1 LIAAR
6 YNRAMPVITCPD
18 CGHDVSTLATACPH
32 CGRPSPSGFAPIG
45 APAAGAAAMEEETL
59 WRGSPSWR
67 VLIAKIVIMV
77 LTVIVVPFVAR
88 FISSHTADLEMSS
101 RIMKYG
107 WWVTALLL
115 LYQIVAFL
123 FALMRLQSTLY
134 TITSQRVMFEQG
146 ILSKSL
152 TEIDL
157 RSIDDTQFFQS
168 FTERLLGIGNVTL
181 VSSDKAAPMSL
192 LRGVHDPRK
201 LRELIRARAYQVSQR
216 QVFTRA
222 T

>member
-1 LIAAR
+1 
-6 YNRAMPVITCPD
+6 MV
-18 CGHDVSTLATACPH
+18 
-32 CGRPSPSGFAPIG
+32 
-45 APAAGAAAMEEETL
+45 EETL

-67 VLIAKIVIMV
+67 VLLAKIVVMIF
-77 LTVIVVPFVAR
+77 TVIVVPFAAS
-88 FISSHTADLEMSS
+88 FISSRTADLEMSG
-101 RIMKYG
+101 RIMKFG
-107 WWVTALLL
+107 WWLTAIVL
-115 LYQIVAFL
+115 LYQVVTFL
-123 FALMRLQSTLY
+123 IALFRLQSTLY

-152 TEIDL
+152 SEIDL

-168 FTERLLGIGNVTL
+168 FMERLLGIGNVSL
-181 VSSDKAAPMSL
+181 VSSDKALPMTM

-201 LRELIRARAYQVSQR
+201 LRELIRSRAYQVSQR

>member
-1 LIAAR
+1 
-6 YNRAMPVITCPD
+6 MPVITCPD
-18 CGHDVSTLATACPH
+18 CGRDVSTLATACPH

-45 APAAGAAAMEEETL
+45 APAAGAAPAMEEETL

-67 VLIAKIVIMV
+67 VLIAKIALMIV
-77 LTVIVVPFVAR
+77 TVIVVPSAAW
-88 FISSHTADLEMSS
+88 FISKLTADIEMGG
-101 RIMKYG
+101 RITKIG
-107 WWVTALLL
+107 WWVTAILLL
-115 LYQIVAFL
+115 WQIGAFL

-152 TEIDL
+152 NEIDL
-157 RSIDDTQFFQS
+157 RSVDDTQFVQS
-168 FTERLLGIGNVTL
+168 VTERLLGIGNVTL
-181 VSSDKAAPMSL
+181 VSSDKALPMTTL
-192 LRGVHDPRK
+192 HGVHDPRN
-201 LRELIRARAYQVSQR
+201 LREIIRSRAYQVSQR

>member
-1 LIAAR
+1 
-6 YNRAMPVITCPD
+6 MPVITCPD
-18 CGHDVSTLATACPH
+18 CGRDVSTLAAACPH
-32 CGRPSPSGFAPIG
+32 CGRPSPAGFAPIG
-45 APAAGAAAMEEETL
+45 APAVGTPAMVEETL

-67 VLIAKIVIMV
+67 VLLAKVVVMILTAIIIPIA
-77 LTVIVVPFVAR
+77 AS
-88 FISSHTADLEMSS
+88 FISSHTADIEMSG
-101 RIMKYG
+101 RIMKFS
-107 WWVTALLL
+107 WWITAILL
-115 LYQIVAFL
+115 LYQVVVFL
-123 FALMRLQSTLY
+123 IALFRLQSTLY

-152 TEIDL
+152 NEIDL

-168 FTERLLGIGNVTL
+168 FMDRLLGIGNVSL
-181 VSSDKAAPMSL
+181 VSSDKALPMTM

-201 LRELIRARAYQVSQR
+201 LRELIRSRAYQVSQR